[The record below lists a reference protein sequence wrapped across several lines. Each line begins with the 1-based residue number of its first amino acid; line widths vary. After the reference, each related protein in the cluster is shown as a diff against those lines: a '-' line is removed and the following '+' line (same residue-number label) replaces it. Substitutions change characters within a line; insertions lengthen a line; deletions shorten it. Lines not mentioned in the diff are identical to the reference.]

1 MSGKNNSKTQHL
13 TAVPATSSGNLANP
27 GRTAAEI
34 RLWEALIAHPGS
46 GVAELAAHAAV
57 GRSTAGKILP
67 RWHAQGLICRNASQ
81 PTGARRGPDLWAVSA
96 PPSATIAPASD
107 AAAPLEDTVGDVPK
121 SDGTAPGDTAN
132 GTRRLPKGALRGM
145 VEDFLR
151 EDDRVNHDYAPGD
164 IARKLAR
171 SSGAVSNALDRLV
184 QDGTV
189 VQTSSKPRRFR
200 LADETND
207 T

>member
-1 MSGKNNSKTQHL
+1 MSSKNNSKKRHL
-13 TAVPATSSGNLANP
+13 TAVPATSAGNLANP

-34 RLWEALIAHPGS
+34 RLWEALITHPGS

-67 RWHAQGLICRNASQ
+67 RWHAQGLISRNAGQ
-81 PTGARRGPDLWAVSA
+81 PTGARRGPDLWAVL
-96 PPSATIAPASD
+96 APASD
-107 AAAPLEDTVGDVPK
+107 AATPREDSVGDVPK
-121 SDGTAPGDTAN
+121 SDGTAPGATAN
-132 GTRRLPKGALRGM
+132 RKRRLPKGALRGM

-151 EDDRVNHDYAPGD
+151 EDDRVSHDYTPGD